1 MKSAK
6 DLFEDSQSSEDSD
19 DVIIE
24 EKDANVSDIASKQ
37 PNEKDPTQK
46 EAVFVI
52 DETRLEDDED
62 DETTPDDE
70 GDELSKASVDIDNED
85 LAKCKRLSDQTA
97 KSSSHDSSSTN
108 ICDRT
113 LDIADIEQDQGNRII
128 EIQIPKSTQI
138 QCLISF

>member
-6 DLFEDSQSSEDSD
+6 DLFEDSQSSEGSD
-19 DVIIE
+19 DVKIE
-24 EKDANVSDIASKQ
+24 EKDANVSDIAS
-37 PNEKDPTQK
+37 NEKDPTQK

-62 DETTPDDE
+62 DETRPDDE

-113 LDIADIEQDQGNRII
+113 LDLADIEQEQGNRII
-128 EIQIPKSTQI
+128 EI
-138 QCLISF
+138 LI

>member
-6 DLFEDSQSSEDSD
+6 DLFEDSQSSEGSD

-24 EKDANVSDIASKQ
+24 EKDANVSNIASKQ
-37 PNEKDPTQK
+37 PTEKDPTQK
-46 EAVFVI
+46 DAVFVI
-52 DETRLEDDED
+52 DETRLEDDEE
-62 DETTPDDE
+62 DETKPDDE
-70 GDELSKASVDIDNED
+70 GDELSKASIDNED
-85 LAKCKRLSDQTA
+85 LAKCNRLSDQTA

-113 LDIADIEQDQGNRII
+113 LDIADIEQDQGNGII

>member
-37 PNEKDPTQK
+37 PIEKDSSQK
-46 EAVFVI
+46 DAVFVI
-52 DETRLEDDED
+52 DETRLDDEE

-70 GDELSKASVDIDNED
+70 GDELSKASVDNED

>member
-37 PNEKDPTQK
+37 TTEKD
-46 EAVFVI
+46 AVFVI
-52 DETRLEDDED
+52 DETRLEDDEE
-62 DETTPDDE
+62 DETRSDDV
-70 GDELSKASVDIDNED
+70 GDELSKASVDNED
-85 LAKCKRLSDQTA
+85 LDKCKRLSDQTA

-113 LDIADIEQDQGNRII
+113 LDLADIEQEQGKRII
-128 EIQIPKSTQI
+128 AILMLKSTQI